1 MPILSVFS
9 HLGKPFGYLF
19 IKGISGKAAYDWVA
33 PILLTSITAVLF
45 ILLKIPVKDLFDDN
59 GFIKSIVSF
68 ISNLPA
74 FYIAALAAIATFNRA
89 EIDLPL
95 ISNERNASIEIKV
108 TKENGKVVNSEEVL
122 TRRLFLCMLFSFLT
136 ALSIVIIILNAIFSP
151 LINVY
156 QNSIVLMVYTV
167 VFTFLV
173 WQLLV
178 STFFGL
184 YYLGNRIHM
193 NY

>member
-1 MPILSVFS
+1 MSKLTVFS
-9 HLGKPFGYLF
+9 HLGKPFEYLS

-33 PILLTSITAVLF
+33 PAILTVITAAIF
-45 ILLKIPVKDLFDDN
+45 ILLKIPVKNLFVDG

-68 ISNLPA
+68 ISNLPG

-95 ISNERNASIEIKV
+95 ISNTKNASIEIKV
-108 TKENGKVVNSEEVL
+108 TKENGKVVNSEEIL

-136 ALSIVIIILNAIFSP
+136 ASSIVIIILNAVSAP
-151 LINVY
+151 LIMTYPNIY
-156 QNSIVLMVYTV
+156 FLIGYAVL
-167 VFTFLV
+167 FTFLA

>member
-68 ISNLPA
+68 ISNLPG

-173 WQLLV
+173 
-178 STFFGL
+178 
-184 YYLGNRIHM
+184 
-193 NY
+193 

>member
-1 MPILSVFS
+1 
-9 HLGKPFGYLF
+9 
-19 IKGISGKAAYDWVA
+19 
-33 PILLTSITAVLF
+33 
-45 ILLKIPVKDLFDDN
+45 LFDDN

-68 ISNLPA
+68 ISNLPG

>member
-1 MPILSVFS
+1 
-9 HLGKPFGYLF
+9 
-19 IKGISGKAAYDWVA
+19 
-33 PILLTSITAVLF
+33 
-45 ILLKIPVKDLFDDN
+45 
-59 GFIKSIVSF
+59 
-68 ISNLPA
+68 
-74 FYIAALAAIATFNRA
+74 
-89 EIDLPL
+89 
-95 ISNERNASIEIKV
+95 
-108 TKENGKVVNSEEVL
+108 
-122 TRRLFLCMLFSFLT
+122 LFSFLT

-156 QNSIVLMVYTV
+156 QNSFVLMVYTV

>member
-1 MPILSVFS
+1 MSRLTIFS
-9 HLGKPFGYLF
+9 HLAKPFEYLY
-19 IKGISGKAAYDWVA
+19 IKGISGKSAYDWGA
-33 PILLTSITAVLF
+33 PLALTLLTFLFFFMQDVKPATLF
-45 ILLKIPVKDLFDDN
+45 IDG

-68 ISNLPA
+68 ISNLPG

-95 ISNERNASIEIKV
+95 ISNTKKASIEIKV
-108 TKENGKVVNSEEVL
+108 TKSNGKVENSEEIL

-136 ALSIVIIILNAIFSP
+136 ALSIVIIMLNAFISP
-151 LINVY
+151 LTAI
-156 QNSIVLMVYTV
+156 YTNDYFLAGYALI
-167 VFTFLV
+167 FTFGT

-184 YYLGNRIHM
+184 YYLGNRIHL